1 MFGFFG
7 LFGRSREM
15 KRLDQAMSAVGLDPR
30 LVPDAVQLAL
40 YNLLKEANQGADP
53 APADYHRASE
63 MLGYCMLGAQGFA
76 EANGLDLTEAAEA
89 RLVTALGA
97 GDSLDARIVLLAL
110 HAGVIQAQVVERYQ
124 LGTD

>member
-1 MFGFFG
+1 
-7 LFGRSREM
+7 M

-53 APADYHRASE
+53 APVDYHRAAE

-76 EANGLDLTEAAEA
+76 A
-89 RLVTALGA
+89 
-97 GDSLDARIVLLAL
+97 
-110 HAGVIQAQVVERYQ
+110 VVFIS
-124 LGTD
+124 